1 MNDTNTKILTIDAS
15 ATLSKLNE
23 QDDWLHSNDYFDW
36 QWIDVSKLDRFKAYG
51 NLLTPLLE
59 RV

>member
-1 MNDTNTKILTIDAS
+1 MSYAALLVRLRGQPWGVLVLDSRRSDR
-15 ATLSKLNE
+15 
-23 QDDWLHSNDYFDW
+23 
-36 QWIDVSKLDRFKAYG
+36 IDVSKLDRFKAYG